1 MRSLFETLWIKSF
14 QKEYKMIKETLRSTL
29 SFLQKIGKALMLPVS
44 VLPIAGLLLG
54 VGSAHFTWLPEI
66 VSNVMVGAGDSIF
79 GNLPLLFAISV
90 TLGLTSN
97 DGVAGFASVVSYAV
111 MLSTMGIIAKVAGV
125 PTKPMM
131 GIDTINTGV
140 AGGILM
146 GSITAVLYN
155 KYYKIE
161 LPAYLGFFGGKR
173 FIPIVSSLAAIVF
186 GLVLSFVWPPIG
198 NGIQA
203 FSVWASHENPA
214 LAFTL
219 YGIGERSL
227 IPFGLHHIL
236 NAPFFFE
243 TGSYIDPATGKTI
256 TGEIQRYLYG
266 DPTAGNL
273 AGGYLFKMW
282 GLCGAALAMWYV
294 AKPENKKRVAGVM
307 VAAALTSFITGITE
321 PIEFA
326 FLFVAPILY
335 AAHALIAGFS
345 FFICI
350 TLGIKHGTT
359 FSHGLIDFIVLYP
372 KTVNAWMIWILGPIW
387 AGMYFVVFTY
397 IIKKFNLKTPGREDE
412 TFTEATAITDA
423 STDEF
428 SEDLIA
434 AFGGASNITSL
445 DSCITRLRVQLN
457 STTGITAEPF
467 KKLGATNSVIM
478 GNGIQVI
485 FGTRSE
491 NIKNQLEQYLKT
503 PRKEVTTSK
512 RTHQVVKIKDLNLV
526 KLLGGDKN
534 IVESQLIANSRI
546 LIKVSNDQAVDFNQ
560 LKSEGQKQS
569 LMIEKYPQGIFHIIA
584 GKNSKELKALI

>member
-1 MRSLFETLWIKSF
+1 MQETFK
-14 QKEYKMIKETLRSTL
+14 STL

-44 VLPIAGLLLG
+44 VLPIAGILLG
-54 VGSAHFTWLPEI
+54 VGAAHFSWLPEI
-66 VSNVMVGAGDSIF
+66 VSNVMMGAGDSIF

-90 TLGLTSN
+90 TLGLTNN

-111 MLSTMGIIAKVAGV
+111 MLATMGIFAQIVGV

-131 GIDTINTGV
+131 GIETINTGV

-146 GSITAVLYN
+146 GSITASLYN
-155 KYYKIE
+155 SFYNIE

-173 FIPIVSSLAAIVF
+173 FIPIISSLAAIFF
-186 GLVLSFVWPPIG
+186 GIVLSFVWPPIG

-203 FSVWASHENPA
+203 FSVWAAHENPA

-219 YGIGERSL
+219 YGIGERAL

-282 GLCGAALAMWYV
+282 GLCGAALAMWHV
-294 AKPENKKRVAGVM
+294 AKPENKKRVLGVM
-307 VAAALTSFITGITE
+307 IAAALTSFITGITE

-326 FLFVAPILY
+326 FLFVAPLLY
-335 AAHALIAGFS
+335 AVHALIAGFS

-359 FSHGLIDFIVLYP
+359 FSHGLIDFVVLYP
-372 KTVNAWMIWILGPIW
+372 KSSNAWMIWILGPLWTI
-387 AGMYFVVFTY
+387 MYFVLFSY

-412 TFTEATAITDA
+412 TILTTAVSTGTNTDH
-423 STDEF
+423 SFNEQ
-428 SEDLIA
+428 LVA
-434 AFGGASNITSL
+434 ALGGASNIKAL

-457 STTGITAEPF
+457 STDNITAEPF
-467 KKLGATNSVIM
+467 KRIGATNSVVL
-478 GNGIQVI
+478 GNGVQVI

-491 NIKNQLEQYLKT
+491 NIKNQLETYLKN
-503 PRKEVTTSK
+503 PSVGK
-512 RTHQVVKIKDLNLV
+512 KINNLTETDHSVQIKNLNLL
-526 KLLGGDKN
+526 KLPGGFEN
-534 IVESQLIANSRI
+534 ILETQLVAKTRVT
-546 LIKVSNDQAVDFNQ
+546 IKVSKESLAQ
-560 LKSEGQKQS
+560 LSELKAEGQKLN
-569 LMIEKYPQGIFHIIA
+569 LMIEKYPNGIFHIIA
-584 GKNSKELKALI
+584 GQNTRELKSILD

>member
-1 MRSLFETLWIKSF
+1 
-14 QKEYKMIKETLRSTL
+14 MIKETLKSTL

-54 VGSAHFTWLPEI
+54 VGSAHFSWLPEL

-97 DGVAGFASVVSYAV
+97 DGVAGFSSVVSYAV
-111 MLSTMGIIAKVAGV
+111 MLSTMGIIAKVIGV
-125 PTKPMM
+125 PTKSMM

-146 GSITAVLYN
+146 GSITASLYN
-155 KYYKIE
+155 KYQNIE
-161 LPAYLGFFGGKR
+161 LPPYLGFFGGKR

-186 GLVLSFVWPPIG
+186 GLILSFVWPPIG
-198 NGIQA
+198 NGIQS
-203 FSVWASHENPA
+203 FSIWASHENPA

-282 GLCGAALAMWYV
+282 GLCGAALAMWHV
-294 AKPENKKRVAGVM
+294 AKPENKKRVGGVM
-307 VAAALTSFITGITE
+307 IAAALTSFITGITE

-345 FFICI
+345 FFVCI
-350 TLGIKHGTT
+350 ALGIKHGTT

-372 KTVNAWMIWILGPIW
+372 KSTNAWMLWILGPIW
-387 AGMYFVVFTY
+387 AVMYFAVFTY

-412 TFTEATAITDA
+412 VYQVTIPPTGSQD
-423 STDEF
+423 SF
-428 SEDLIA
+428 SESLA
-434 AFGGASNITSL
+434 VAFGGASNIKSL

-457 STTGITAEPF
+457 STKDINPEDF
-467 KKLGATNSVIM
+467 KRLGATNSIVM

-491 NIKNQLEQYLKT
+491 NIKNQLEQYLKN
-503 PRKEVTTSK
+503 PAPMSFKTSSEN
-512 RTHQVVKIKDLNLV
+512 HPVVLIKN
-526 KLLGGDKN
+526 
-534 IVESQLIANSRI
+534 SQL
-546 LIKVSNDQAVDFNQ
+546 VQ
-560 LKSEGQKQS
+560 LFGGFE
-569 LMIEKYPQGIFHIIA
+569 
-584 GKNSKELKALI
+584 N